1 MTTPAV
7 IVVHGLWM
15 TGIECAMLRRR
26 LAGAGFAP
34 RQFHYHSVSE
44 SALTVLARLRAEVE
58 ACASEGPVHLVGHS
72 LGGLLV
78 LRLLCT
84 PPSLP
89 VERAVLLGSPVAGS
103 RAARTLN
110 ELPGANWLWG
120 DLAEAE
126 LVQTMDRAWQGP
138 GDLGVI
144 AGTSGLGLGRL
155 FTHFAEPSDGTVAL
169 SETEL
174 PGATDRCVLPVSHLG
189 MLLSE
194 DVADEVAHF
203 LDQGRFSAA
212 QR

>member
-1 MTTPAV
+1 VSGATV

-15 TGIECAMLRRR
+15 TGVECAMLRRR
-26 LAGAGFAP
+26 LAAAGFAP

-44 SALTVLARLRAEVE
+44 PALTVLARLR
-58 ACASEGPVHLVGHS
+58 SEIESAALEGAVHLVGHS

-78 LRLLCT
+78 LRLLST
-84 PPSLP
+84 PPRLT
-89 VERAVLLGSPVAGS
+89 VARAVLLGSPVRGS

-110 ELPGANWLWG
+110 EWPGANWLLG

-126 LVQTMDRAWQGP
+126 LVQTIDRAWQGQ

-144 AGTSGLGLGRL
+144 AGTAGLGLGRL
-155 FTHFAEPSDGTVAL
+155 FTQFAEPSDGTVSL

-174 PGATDRCVLPVSHLG
+174 PGATDRRVLPVSHLG

-203 LDQGRFSAA
+203 LDHGRFSGA

>member
-58 ACASEGPVHLVGHS
+58 ACAGEGPVPLVGHS

-78 LRLLCT
+78 LRLLCS
-84 PPSLP
+84 PPALP

-110 ELPGANWLWG
+110 ELPGANWLLG

-126 LVQTMDRAWQGP
+126 LVQTMARAWQGP
-138 GDLGVI
+138 GELGVI

-203 LDQGRFSAA
+203 LDQGCFSAA

>member
-1 MTTPAV
+1 VSVPAV

-26 LAGAGFAP
+26 LAALGFAP

-58 ACASEGPVHLVGHS
+58 ACAAEGPVHLVGHS

-78 LRLLCT
+78 LRLLSA
-84 PPSLP
+84 PPALP
-89 VERAVLLGSPVAGS
+89 VGRAVLLGSPVRGS

-110 ELPGANWLWG
+110 ELPGANWLLG

-138 GDLGVI
+138 GELGVI
-144 AGTSGLGLGRL
+144 AGTSGIGLGRL
-155 FTHFAEPSDGTVAL
+155 FNHFAEANDGTVTL

-189 MLLSE
+189 MLLSD